1 MQHIDVLL
9 NLLECHIGHYVWH
22 YMSDFI
28 ERRKDVMKRV
38 IGKIERDKC
47 HWVIAAPDGA
57 LITFLY

>member
-1 MQHIDVLL
+1 
-9 NLLECHIGHYVWH
+9 
-22 YMSDFI
+22 MSDFI
-28 ERRKDVMKRV
+28 ERRKDVMKHV